1 MNNNSGLSSFNSF
14 SIKNEN
20 DIHGDLDDLNIEE
33 DNMILTNNSKVIV
46 YNISDDFL
54 IQMNV
59 IGQCQDPNFIKL
71 QYYDKN
77 EEVVVNKNDIFYQT
91 IDSFENF
98 GNLCEM
104 KIINELA
111 VLKNIQMRLLNRK
124 NFCYDKDIFINL
136 NTKENEQNDIQN
148 FFIDEFLRNIK
159 GNDVCMYLNVFNNKN
174 NNECFEF
181 IHKYFFTNNYEIY
194 CRYENIFIKLFSLIN
209 NPNGNRFLIHFNVI
223 SDKHENYL
231 SFNYIPILSSNIISN
246 ELYENNIIF
255 SNINEF
261 NNEIDINKVVLNK
274 EIDKYLKELYNGNQ
288 DEKIKNFI
296 SSQLITSFL
305 SSNYNINYLNTL
317 YDLFKITN
325 LSKYFIHVL
334 KLLFL
339 SFLSYNYR
347 RFFPNEEKNENEQDT
362 FIDKNLIF
370 YSNIIN
376 LILFK
381 YINSL
386 INSQFINNK
395 QIFKTNSPLKTNNLV
410 VFFNLSN
417 KEDDILIN
425 EVIKQRVDFSYSGTQ
440 PNNKNCIS
448 KFITLYLNKNVTS
461 FYNNFTKKFKETVS
475 KIDKNFI
482 DISFLKTIYKANN
495 ILNIFTSCFSISLSH
510 FSKFE
515 INIKKIYQFWNL
527 NLYDIESENIGRHSY
542 DNFFSSQEKIIEFLQ
557 ISQIIE
563 YSTFFH
569 NIIKEGK
576 KKNNFFREYS
586 FKDFFS
592 RYLPILSDIDNS
604 YNPKTDYTKKLS
616 DYLDD
621 INSYQGNDI
630 NTSSKVDS
638 EKKIIFLSYNT
649 FEILNLLLKNVFIE
663 KIIYIQS
670 VFRRYN
676 VYKLINNLR
685 NKCIRIQSWYKLK
698 LIKRRRKKEFLALNI
713 NQLSE
718 KIVNTY
724 KNKDPF
730 VIRFIINNKK
740 KIEEL
745 EKENKILQQYLDE
758 LNEAQNNQNEY
769 SYNSIMLSQSENS
782 NENFNSPQT
791 ESTSNIDEI
800 NYLNKKLSE
809 NRKKF
814 QKLVMIIAE
823 YEQKMKNFVQMIN
836 SNDEVKEVLY
846 KNGISIN

>member
-20 DIHGDLDDLNIEE
+20 DIHGDLEEINTEE
-33 DNMILTNNSKVIV
+33 DNLIITNNSRVIV
-46 YNISDDFL
+46 YNISDEFL

-71 QYYDKN
+71 QYNNKN

-111 VLKNIQMRLLNRK
+111 VLKNIEMRLLNRK

-136 NTKENEQNDIQN
+136 NTKEKEHNDIQN
-148 FFIDEFLRNIK
+148 FFVNEFLYNIK
-159 GNDVCMYLNVFNNKN
+159 GNDVCFYLNVFNNKN
-174 NNECFEF
+174 NHESFDF
-181 IHKYFFTNNYEIY
+181 IQKYFFAVNYEIY
-194 CRYENIFIKLFSLIN
+194 CRYEKIFFKLFSLIN
-209 NPNGNRFLIHFNVI
+209 NPNGNRFLIHFNII
-223 SDKHENYL
+223 SENHENYL

-255 SNINEF
+255 NNNMES
-261 NNEIDINKVVLNK
+261 NNEINTSKITLNSEIK
-274 EIDKYLKELYNGNQ
+274 EYLELLYKNHS
-288 DEKIKNFI
+288 DENIKQFI
-296 SSQLITSFL
+296 SSQLIVSFL
-305 SSNYNINYLNTL
+305 SSQNNIIFLNTL
-317 YDLFKITN
+317 FDLFKITN
-325 LSKYFIHVL
+325 LTKYFLHIL

-347 RFFPNEEKNENEQDT
+347 RFFPNEDKNENEQGS

-395 QIFKTNSPLKTNNLV
+395 QYFKINSPLKTNNLV

-440 PNNKNCIS
+440 PNNRNCIS

-461 FYNNFTKKFKETVS
+461 FYNNFTKKFKETIS

-482 DISFLKTIYKANN
+482 DISFLKTTYNANN

-515 INIKKIYQFWNL
+515 NNIRKIFQFWNL
-527 NLYDIESENIGRHSY
+527 NLYDIESENILPHSY
-542 DNFFSSQEKIIEFLQ
+542 NNFFSSQEKIIEFLQ

-563 YSTFFH
+563 YSSFYH
-569 NIIKEGK
+569 NIIKDGK

-586 FKDFFS
+586 FQEFFN
-592 RYLPILSDIDNS
+592 RYLPILSDIDNI
-604 YNPKTDYTKKLS
+604 YNPKKDYSKKIS

-621 INSYQGNDI
+621 INQYQGIDI
-630 NTSSKVDS
+630 NKGSKVDS
-638 EKKIIFLSYNT
+638 ENKIIYLSYNT
-649 FEILNLLLKNVFIE
+649 FEILNLLLKNIFIE
-663 KIIYIQS
+663 KIIFIQS
-670 VFRRYN
+670 TFRRYN
-676 VYKLINNLR
+676 VYKLIHNLR
-685 NKCIRIQSWYKLK
+685 NKCILIQTWYKLK
-698 LIKRRRKKEFLALNI
+698 LIRRRKKKEFLSLNI
-713 NQLSE
+713 NQLTE
-718 KIVNTY
+718 KLIYTY

-740 KIEEL
+740 KLEDL
-745 EKENKILQQYLDE
+745 EKENKILKQYLDE
-758 LNEAQNNQNEY
+758 LNEANNNQNEY
-769 SYNSIMLSQSENS
+769 SYNSLMLSQSENS

-791 ESTSNIDEI
+791 ESTSNIDQI

-809 NRKKF
+809 NRIKF